1 MFIKKVTFALT
12 TLCAVLFQGI
22 LSLELYSEERI
33 NQWKVD
39 IVIEKEPTEEIIKSR
54 KDELE
59 EKIRKEREAA
69 EKEGNKENGKIL
81 GGLIDRIKDLKKQV
95 EDKVVP
101 LLIDKDDSNLDKK
114 EEDDVNAPV
123 LVEISISGELLEI
136 NDKYLSLLPTIGAN
150 EIIKIPMSQV
160 TSVTRNIIPNGVEV
174 IVVGDKDFRVLLR
187 DGSELIGCVVKTSD
201 ADDAT

>member
-1 MFIKKVTFALT
+1 MFIKKVTLALT

-22 LSLELYSEERI
+22 LSLELYSEEQI

-69 EKEGNKENGKIL
+69 DKEGNKENGKIL

-114 EEDDVNAPV
+114 EEGD
-123 LVEISISGELLEI
+123 EHGRSGVAVM
-136 NDKYLSLLPTIGAN
+136 KWSR
-150 EIIKIPMSQV
+150 QRQ
-160 TSVTRNIIPNGVEV
+160 TSFASSRA
-174 IVVGDKDFRVLLR
+174 L
-187 DGSELIGCVVKTSD
+187 
-201 ADDAT
+201 

>member
-1 MFIKKVTFALT
+1 MFIKKVTLALT
-12 TLCAVLFQGI
+12 TLFAVLFQGI
-22 LSLELYSEERI
+22 YSLELYSDERI

-95 EDKVVP
+95 EDIVVP
-101 LLIDKDDSNLDKK
+101 LLKD
-114 EEDDVNAPV
+114 
-123 LVEISISGELLEI
+123 
-136 NDKYLSLLPTIGAN
+136 
-150 EIIKIPMSQV
+150 
-160 TSVTRNIIPNGVEV
+160 
-174 IVVGDKDFRVLLR
+174 
-187 DGSELIGCVVKTSD
+187 
-201 ADDAT
+201 